1 MNKIRL
7 TITAGIA
14 AAALAVGSAA
24 AAAPPNADRG
34 GPGVGRNTNTVATA
48 SATPTTQVELTTAQQ
63 EQLVYWAEE
72 EKLAQ
77 DLYWALAA
85 MYPDLKQFPNIAPSE
100 TNHMDQVRALLDTYG
115 LDDPTVGMPAG
126 EFVDPDL
133 QQLYD
138 ELLASATTPEA
149 ALAAGATVERTDLV
163 DLNAAK
169 EGLAATDVLRALDA
183 QIKASTNHLNA
194 FTR

>member
-1 MNKIRL
+1 MNKIR
-7 TITAGIA
+7 IAATAGLT
-14 AAALAVGSAA
+14 AAALAVGSVAV
-24 AAAPPNADRG
+24 AAPPSGDRG
-34 GPGVGRNTNTVATA
+34 GPGAGRSTVATA
-48 SATPTTQVELTTAQQ
+48 PVTPTTQTAVLTEAQQ
-63 EQLVYWAEE
+63 QQLVYWVEE

-100 TNHMDQVRALLDTYG
+100 TKHMDQVKALLDTYG
-115 LDDPTVGMPAG
+115 LEDPTVGMPAG

-138 ELLASATTPEA
+138 DLLASATTPEA
-149 ALAAGATVERTDLV
+149 ALAAGAAVERTDLV

-169 EGLAATDVLRALDA
+169 EGLTASDVLRALDA